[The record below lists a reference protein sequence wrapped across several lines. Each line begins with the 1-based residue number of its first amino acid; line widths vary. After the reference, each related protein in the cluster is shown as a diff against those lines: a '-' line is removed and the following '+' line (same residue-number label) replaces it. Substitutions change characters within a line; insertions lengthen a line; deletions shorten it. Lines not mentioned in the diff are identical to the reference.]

1 MEAEAQME
9 GAVEWEAVSDTVGH
23 WEMVVLWVAERVR
36 EVLAVSEEL

>member
-23 WEMVVLWVAERVR
+23 CEMVVLWVAERVR
-36 EVLAVSEEL
+36 EVLTVSEEL